1 MSSQESIS
9 DLVEKHRQLELLIQQ
24 ELQSPS
30 YSDLRIMELK
40 REKLRIKDQMS
51 TLESNQV
58 H

>member
-1 MSSQESIS
+1 MSTPESIS
-9 DLVEKHRQLELLIQQ
+9 DLAEKHRQLELLIQQ

-40 REKLRIKDQMS
+40 REKLRIKDQIS
-51 TLESNQV
+51 VLESKHV